1 MYNVISGKMK
11 KNNKALLNTIFANNK
26 NYGIITGNLNLA
38 NELVEELTKKSLFK
52 KENSKKIGYLAEV
65 EPTKQLII
73 DTLDNKE
80 DAKFLAKFLK
90 LDLNKP
96 VNSLNLNNL
105 KKLKIIKSLIN
116 KPEMLILNEP
126 FLDLDP
132 LIKNDLINLLKS
144 YAQEHKIIIITH
156 DLAIKEIVD
165 YIIIIQNDQTIE
177 YLAKETLNKSKFLI
191 VDLVIENVKKITFP
205 LKNMQIRNFTNDE
218 VNFIYKGSIEELTKA
233 LASLDIKK
241 ILITEPTIEDLL
253 LYYKDVERGSK
264 I

>member
-1 MYNVISGKMK
+1 MK
-11 KNNKALLNTIFANNK
+11 KTIKYLL
-26 NYGIITGNLNLA
+26 
-38 NELVEELTKKSLFK
+38 
-52 KENSKKIGYLAEV
+52 
-65 EPTKQLII
+65 
-73 DTLDNKE
+73 
-80 DAKFLAKFLK
+80 
-90 LDLNKP
+90 
-96 VNSLNLNNL
+96 
-105 KKLKIIKSLIN
+105 
-116 KPEMLILNEP
+116 
-126 FLDLDP
+126 
-132 LIKNDLINLLKS
+132 KNDLIKLLKS

-156 DLAIKEIVD
+156 DLTIKEIVD

>member
-1 MYNVISGKMK
+1 M
-11 KNNKALLNTIFANNK
+11 T
-26 NYGIITGNLNLA
+26 
-38 NELVEELTKKSLFK
+38 
-52 KENSKKIGYLAEV
+52 EV

-132 LIKNDLINLLKS
+132 LIKNDLIKLLKS

>member
-1 MYNVISGKMK
+1 MYNIIGGKMK
-11 KNNKALLNTIFANNK
+11 KNNKALLNTISANNK

-105 KKLKIIKSLIN
+105 KKLKIIK
-116 KPEMLILNEP
+116 KC
-126 FLDLDP
+126 
-132 LIKNDLINLLKS
+132 
-144 YAQEHKIIIITH
+144 
-156 DLAIKEIVD
+156 
-165 YIIIIQNDQTIE
+165 
-177 YLAKETLNKSKFLI
+177 
-191 VDLVIENVKKITFP
+191 
-205 LKNMQIRNFTNDE
+205 IRN
-218 VNFIYKGSIEELTKA
+218 
-233 LASLDIKK
+233 
-241 ILITEPTIEDLL
+241 
-253 LYYKDVERGSK
+253 
-264 I
+264 

>member
-1 MYNVISGKMK
+1 MK

-38 NELVEELTKKSLFK
+38 NELIEELTKKSLFK
-52 KENSKKIGYLAEV
+52 KDNSKKIGYLTEV

-144 YAQEHKIIIITH
+144 YAQ
-156 DLAIKEIVD
+156 
-165 YIIIIQNDQTIE
+165 
-177 YLAKETLNKSKFLI
+177 
-191 VDLVIENVKKITFP
+191 
-205 LKNMQIRNFTNDE
+205 
-218 VNFIYKGSIEELTKA
+218 
-233 LASLDIKK
+233 
-241 ILITEPTIEDLL
+241 
-253 LYYKDVERGSK
+253 
-264 I
+264 